1 MPQYT
6 FTIPEIPAGS
16 YLPEH
21 AGDGLVCIRALF
33 GFDCRLRHGVI
44 YRRATHAAHLYVRGR
59 RLWPGTLV
67 TVDTED
73 DEMLTLDG
81 FRRALE
87 DIRISFVCGHCS
99 YNIQY
104 ASVVETVDGN
114 EGCTLCIQECHSC
127 GNAHYTNTM
136 VYIDGDFYCSDCP
149 QLCFECGGRLGE
161 VNYRRYN
168 GKHYCSLCVAYC
180 ADCGDSYFVS
190 DGPECNCSDLVQI
203 EGYNH
208 TTPSMWLG
216 GPLPR
221 NHKGKLDG
229 YYLGIELEVTAH
241 DTDFSNTVE
250 WCESYIG
257 AGALHIKE
265 DCSVEGYELVFEPMT
280 PQFFEAVNWR
290 GFFLALDRD
299 QYVRGDTEP
308 EEHGLHVH
316 VGRVAFRGRTSRLA
330 AFSGIMGATGPD
342 GTHMERVGR
351 RDATSYCE
359 VVPNPIQSAIV
370 SKDTYSAQSVR
381 IQRKGAPISPYGRNA
396 INFNRSDTV
405 EIRSPKS
412 TRDADEFME
421 TVRTVYLAA
430 DYVRS
435 MEFLSPAAIS
445 WEAFTLWIQENHAD
459 KLGENMLYEFDEDEE
474 V

>member
-21 AGDGLVCIRALF
+21 AGDGLVCSRALF
-33 GFDCRLRHGVI
+33 GFDCPWASVV
-44 YRRATHAAHLYVRGR
+44 YRRATHRVHLYARGSV
-59 RLWPGTLV
+59 LCPGTLV

-73 DEMLTLDG
+73 DEVLAVG
-81 FRRALE
+81 GWRRELA
-87 DIRISFVCGHCS
+87 DIRIASVCGNCFC
-99 YNIQY
+99 NMQY
-104 ASVVETVDGN
+104 ASVVEMVEGAV
-114 EGCTLCIQECHSC
+114 GCTNCVVECYGC
-127 GNAHYTNTM
+127 GEMAFSDSLSRIGGEY
-136 VYIDGDFYCSDCP
+136 YCDDCAP
-149 QLCFECGGRLGE
+149 NCYQCGGTLSEDCVVISGD
-161 VNYRRYN
+161 RYCCDC
-168 GKHYCSLCVAYC
+168 YSSCE
-180 ADCGDSYFVS
+180 DCGEYYVS
-190 DGPECNCSDLVQI
+190 CSGPWCNCANSAHI
-203 EGYNH
+203 ESYHH
-208 TTPSMWLG
+208 TTPSIWLG
-216 GPLPR
+216 APLPR
-221 NHKGKLDG
+221 NRKGKMDG

-250 WCESYIG
+250 WCENHIG

-290 GFFLALDRD
+290 GFFLALGRD
-299 QYVRGDTEP
+299 QRVRDDDEPDT
-308 EEHGLHVH
+308 HGLHVH
-316 VGRVAFRGRTSRLA
+316 VGRIAFRGRTSRLA
-330 AFSGIMGATGPD
+330 AFAGILGATGPD

-351 RDATSYCE
+351 RDATSYCN
-359 VVPNPIQSAIV
+359 VVPNPIRSAIV
-370 SKDTYSAQSVR
+370 SKDAYSAQSVR
-381 IQRKGAPISPYGRNA
+381 IQRKGAPISPWGRGA

-445 WEAFTLWIQENHAD
+445 WEAFTSWIQENHAD